1 MNTRRINTT
10 NLPQFA
16 NSVIGFDKLFETL
29 ENQFESNR
37 NSGTYPPYNVVQLD
51 ENDYMV
57 SIAVAGFRMED
68 LEIMREKNMLRIEG
82 TAPEQAEVATYLHK
96 GIAGRSFR
104 RDFTLADY
112 IEVEDANLE
121 YGVLNIK
128 LKRLI
133 PEAAQ
138 PKRIEITHKV

>member
-16 NSVIGFDKLFETL
+16 NSAIGFDKLFETL
-29 ENQFESNR
+29 EKQFAATSQ
-37 NSGTYPPYNVVQLD
+37 SGTYPPYNVVQLD
-51 ENDYMV
+51 ENEYMV

-68 LEIMREKNMLRIEG
+68 LDIVREKNILRIEG
-82 TAPEQAEVATYLHK
+82 TAPEQAEGVTYLHK

-112 IEVEDANLE
+112 IEVEDATLE

-128 LKRLI
+128 LKRLV
-133 PEAAQ
+133 PEALQ
-138 PKRIEITHKV
+138 PKRISITQMK